1 MIPDL
6 SNAISAPIGLVG
18 LGRMGLPI
26 AKRLVHKGFDVIAFD
41 ICKQRCQLASD
52 AGITVGRSLSELIR
66 HSKVILVC
74 VLGGDA
80 VCDVVNSIEKDRM
93 GKNSGGT
100 FVDLS
105 TTPVNLTKH
114 LAERLLHG
122 HSMGWVDAPVSGGP
136 AKAARGT
143 LALMAGGR
151 TVDVAAVKPILD
163 SLTKHLVHM
172 GPIGAG
178 QAAKMVNQLLALSN
192 YCLLAEALEL
202 ARIANVDL
210 SLLPKALKGG
220 HADSSLLQEVFP
232 GMASHNYGSA
242 SRIGQMAEDLNTVIN
257 FAEQFGIGL
266 PVTTRVNQLYEQAV
280 LEGYQDLAGPA
291 LAAYYDE
298 FWDGSS

>member
-1 MIPDL
+1 
-6 SNAISAPIGLVG
+6 
-18 LGRMGLPI
+18 
-26 AKRLVHKGFDVIAFD
+26 
-41 ICKQRCQLASD
+41 
-52 AGITVGRSLSELIR
+52 
-66 HSKVILVC
+66 
-74 VLGGDA
+74 
-80 VCDVVNSIEKDRM
+80 
-93 GKNSGGT
+93 
-100 FVDLS
+100 
-105 TTPVNLTKH
+105 
-114 LAERLLHG
+114 
-122 HSMGWVDAPVSGGP
+122 
-136 AKAARGT
+136 
-143 LALMAGGR
+143 
-151 TVDVAAVKPILD
+151 
-163 SLTKHLVHM
+163 M